1 MKLLETWWQTC
12 LEPPPSSWAAP
23 QEPVTSWKQERVKQY
38 QPQNNSI
45 IHINVF
51 FTDRGFTIINW
62 KYLLWSSELVQ
73 LFTMKIMVCNFFHSN
88 IGSKMGKKQTS
99 RKKQVIYHYRKNFW
113 EKNMLAKRNLGTVFP
128 IQLCTPP
135 TQKIT
140 YLVTCKISP
149 VTGRRVC
156 PSGRGAFGS
165 GLVAA
170 EQ

>member
-1 MKLLETWWQTC
+1 
-12 LEPPPSSWAAP
+12 
-23 QEPVTSWKQERVKQY
+23 
-38 QPQNNSI
+38 
-45 IHINVF
+45 
-51 FTDRGFTIINW
+51 
-62 KYLLWSSELVQ
+62 
-73 LFTMKIMVCNFFHSN
+73 
-88 IGSKMGKKQTS
+88 MGKKQTS
-99 RKKQVIYHYRKNFW
+99 RKKQVINHYRKNCLGK
-113 EKNMLAKRNLGTVFP
+113 KNMLAKRNLDTVFP

>member
-1 MKLLETWWQTC
+1 MANLLRASSKFLGSSSGTCNIMKTREGQTIPTTEQFYYTYKC
-12 LEPPPSSWAAP
+12 
-23 QEPVTSWKQERVKQY
+23 
-38 QPQNNSI
+38 
-45 IHINVF
+45 F

-73 LFTMKIMVCNFFHSN
+73 LFTMKTMVCNFFFTATLVVKWEKN
-88 IGSKMGKKQTS
+88 KPAEKNKLFTIKGKT
-99 RKKQVIYHYRKNFW
+99 VW

>member
-45 IHINVF
+45 IQINVF

-73 LFTMKIMVCNFFHSN
+73 LFTMKTMVCNFFFTATLVVKWEKN
-88 IGSKMGKKQTS
+88 KLFTILGKT
-99 RKKQVIYHYRKNFW
+99 VW

>member
-1 MKLLETWWQTC
+1 
-12 LEPPPSSWAAP
+12 
-23 QEPVTSWKQERVKQY
+23 
-38 QPQNNSI
+38 
-45 IHINVF
+45 
-51 FTDRGFTIINW
+51 
-62 KYLLWSSELVQ
+62 
-73 LFTMKIMVCNFFHSN
+73 
-88 IGSKMGKKQTS
+88 
-99 RKKQVIYHYRKNFW
+99 
-113 EKNMLAKRNLGTVFP
+113 MLAKRNLDTVFP